1 MSMPT
6 YLVAL
11 REAYDGEMEGEAVY
25 RRLSELSED
34 SDQRKKFATIA
45 DVEHRTHRIL
55 HAAASRLGIEPAME
69 GIGAKAARRAE
80 ELNQL
85 TWPEFVAK
93 ATVDWPPYIERFETV
108 ERMAPAA
115 DALAARQLVE
125 HERAL
130 VEFVRLEEQHSGESL
145 RPLQEFLADTR
156 GEPTQ

>member
-1 MSMPT
+1 
-6 YLVAL
+6 
-11 REAYDGEMEGEAVY
+11 ME
-25 RRLSELSED
+25 R
-34 SDQRKKFATIA
+34 
-45 DVEHRTHRIL
+45 
-55 HAAASRLGIEPAME
+55 
-69 GIGAKAARRAE
+69 IGAKAARRAE

-115 DALAARQLVE
+115 AALAARQLVE

-156 GEPTQ
+156 GEPAQ